1 MKQKTIFTEAS
12 LPFLNLA
19 DVKWCQMFMS
29 NLFQTYFDNVSAIR
43 FMFTGKIRQLF
54 DYNLSK
60 GENRKDLSIQTP
72 LAVKTCSYTLPF
84 MLNCMRLLNPGS
96 LIKYQSP
103 EETDESRPLF
113 KVNHKRMNKSYT
125 YSGTSSFI
133 MLHWEASTSELS
145 WSFFFCIAPSIR
157 FKFSLSS
164 VYSFFFF
171 PCRAL

>member
-1 MKQKTIFTEAS
+1 M
-12 LPFLNLA
+12 LNG
-19 DVKWCQMFMS
+19 VKCS
-29 NLFQTYFDNVSAIR
+29 CLIYSRPILLFCWLFDVSAIR
-43 FMFTGKIRQLF
+43 FIFTDKIRQLYY
-54 DYNLSK
+54 YNHSK
-60 GENRKDLSIQTP
+60 GENRKELSIQTL

-84 MLNCMRLLNPGS
+84 MLNCMRLLNQGS

-125 YSGTSSFI
+125 YSGTSSFV
-133 MLHWEASTSELS
+133 MLHWETSTREPS
-145 WSFFFCIAPSIR
+145 WSFFLYIVSSIL

-164 VYSFFFF
+164 VYSLLFF